1 MRYLQCP
8 RCDEIDLVVEM
19 DGEGTCAVCHTTFD
33 APDNIPVPCSCTEF
47 CICNECIGAKLYMYE
62 KGVPPEDMGAL
73 DKWEAEEELR
83 HINKDI

>member
-1 MRYLQCP
+1 
-8 RCDEIDLVVEM
+8 
-19 DGEGTCAVCHTTFD
+19 
-33 APDNIPVPCSCTEF
+33 
-47 CICNECIGAKLYMYE
+47 MYE